1 MSSVNRWFGT
11 GIGGDVHATAREL
24 QTMKWSELQA
34 MRRSTREFAER
45 DAVAKQREVF
55 QGLPADATDEQ
66 IGQRLVELR
75 EARKQAAAPER
86 SALADYQPGHTLAGL
101 VNDRDRDGWER

>member
-11 GIGGDVHATAREL
+11 GLGGDVHATPREL

-34 MRRSTREFAER
+34 MRRGSREFTER
-45 DAVAKQREVF
+45 DAAAKQQEAF

-66 IGQRLVELR
+66 IGRRLVELR
-75 EARKQAAAPER
+75 EARKQAASER
-86 SALADYQPGHTLAGL
+86 SALADYRPGSTLAGL
-101 VNDRDRDGWER
+101 VNDRHRDGWER